1 MPVQR
6 IPRYNMLLKDLVK
19 HTWEDHPDA
28 NNLNVALQK
37 ITEVAEY
44 LNEKKRQAE
53 MLKILVLIQ
62 SAISGKKVP
71 YIVNGDR
78 VFIRQGNVT
87 NEKGT
92 AFVVY
97 LFNDMMIIGKPDTTM
112 KIIQAAVGT
121 KKSGDL
127 NIEPMKF
134 KESLQLSEV
143 SIRGV
148 DGTSFEVLKSQK
160 VVYTFSCK
168 EKESWVKDLQQALDK
183 IHVGSKQPTKEQQDV
198 SDDQKN
204 NTNPLFLEEQGLGTA
219 EEVVRNR
226 RKTQMGFGTNRFK
239 GVKKNYN
246 TVRDRSNTV
255 DGMEEVTKREKEKRD
270 QVAGLE
276 ERKAKLEAELKNVEI
291 FAEKVKPVFSPRKYQ
306 NPPFLN
312 QTQLHRMPLQLQTI

>member
-1 MPVQR
+1 
-6 IPRYNMLLKDLVK
+6 MLLKDLVK

-148 DGTSFEVLKSQK
+148 DGT
-160 VVYTFSCK
+160 CK
-168 EKESWVKDLQQALDK
+168 ERLV
-183 IHVGSKQPTKEQQDV
+183 VG
-198 SDDQKN
+198 
-204 NTNPLFLEEQGLGTA
+204 
-219 EEVVRNR
+219 
-226 RKTQMGFGTNRFK
+226 
-239 GVKKNYN
+239 
-246 TVRDRSNTV
+246 
-255 DGMEEVTKREKEKRD
+255 
-270 QVAGLE
+270 
-276 ERKAKLEAELKNVEI
+276 
-291 FAEKVKPVFSPRKYQ
+291 
-306 NPPFLN
+306 
-312 QTQLHRMPLQLQTI
+312 